1 MSRELSYVTGTP
13 VFPDRAS
20 TARLTRSITG
30 KTWSW
35 AAVQPERNEESVCI
49 PSGQTYE
56 EHTGKNVG
64 ARSLSRL
71 IVTPGNSLHQEI
83 CWYKCKSKQLIILRL
98 KLLG

>member
-49 PSGQTYE
+49 PFGQSYE

-64 ARSLSRL
+64 VRSLSGL

-83 CWYKCKSKQLIILRL
+83 FWYKCKSKQLIILRL